1 MGMKIVKIIY
11 VVISLLLV
19 LLLAFSVVNMT
30 VSLKYEIEERAAMG
44 IDAIPLEWGRKY
56 LLTVIDTY
64 RFFLYYVLLSIA
76 VIAGPFIVKK
86 LKGSK

>member
-44 IDAIPLEWGRKY
+44 MDAIPLEWGRKY

-64 RFFLYYVLLSIA
+64 RFFLYYVLLSIV

>member
-1 MGMKIVKIIY
+1 MRIVKIIY
-11 VVISLLLV
+11 MAISLLLV

-30 VSLKYEIEERAAMG
+30 VSLKYKIEERAAMG
-44 IDAIPLEWGRKY
+44 MDTIPLEWGRRY

-64 RFFLYYVLLSIA
+64 RFFLYYVLLSMA
-76 VIAGPFIVKK
+76 VIASPFIVKK